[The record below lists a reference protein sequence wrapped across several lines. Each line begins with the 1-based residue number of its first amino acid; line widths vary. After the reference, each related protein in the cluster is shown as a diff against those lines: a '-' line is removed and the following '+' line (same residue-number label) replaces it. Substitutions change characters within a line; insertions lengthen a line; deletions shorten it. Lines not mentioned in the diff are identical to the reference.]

1 MIYRKSFLMKTMLCI
16 CIKVEST
23 MGIKIKY

>member
-1 MIYRKSFLMKTMLCI
+1 MIHRKVLSYEDHACI

-23 MGIKIKY
+23 MGIKNKC